1 MPEQEFLQI
10 DFDTCVL
17 DNLEECD
24 YSQNRSVFHHKSQM
38 GQFCGH
44 DDVSRL
50 PKRSERPNGQKRGSA
65 EPERFGHF
73 HRTFGRT
80 SAKFGQ
86 IYGPKLT
93 KTLLPKVRSH
103 FGTFYH

>member
-50 PKRSERPNGQKRGSA
+50 PKRNEQPNGQKRGSA

-80 SAKFGQ
+80 VRPNLCQKNANFWAKNN
-86 IYGPKLT
+86 KD
-93 KTLLPKVRSH
+93 
-103 FGTFYH
+103 